1 MYIYKFSMYIE
12 LRGIFLCKLMKIFY
26 IYFDNLIKYKVILKI
41 YKRIKFILIYK
52 DLYGFMCIKIYLF
65 DYRYCI

>member
-26 IYFDNLIKYKVILKI
+26 IYFDILIKYKVILKI